1 MSELLRDRF
10 GRVIEYV
17 RISVTDRCNLRC
29 LYCVPA
35 SGGCWWK
42 PAEQILRYEEIVT
55 IATQL
60 AQLGVRKLR
69 VTGGEPLVRRDVVE
83 LVRALV
89 RIPGIEEVALST
101 NGTLLAQHAAALK
114 VAGLARVNISLDT
127 LDAATF
133 ARVTRAAGLDVVL
146 EGIQAAVR
154 AGLSPVKINCV
165 LLRGINDHEME
176 RFALL
181 AMAQPLHVRFIELM
195 PLGNPEFFQS
205 DRFFSIDE
213 AKARCETWG
222 ELIPVETLAGN
233 GPATAYRYRNGAG
246 TVGFIGALS
255 HGFCHRCNRLR
266 LTSDGWLRPCLDSR
280 TGVNLRDP
288 LRAGASVEQ
297 LQELIRRAVE
307 MKPEAHRM
315 TLAMR
320 QDEYETMCA
329 VGG

>member
-1 MSELLRDRF
+1 MTEPLRDHF
-10 GRVIEYV
+10 GRTIEYV

-35 SGGCWWK
+35 AGECWRK

-55 IATQL
+55 IAGHL
-60 AQLGVRKLR
+60 ARLGVRR
-69 VTGGEPLVRRDVVE
+69 VRITGGEPLVRRDLVE

-89 RIPGIEEVALST
+89 RIPGIDEIALST
-101 NGTLLAQHAAALK
+101 NGMLLAQSAAVLK
-114 VAGLARVNISLDT
+114 AAGLARVNISLDT
-127 LDAATF
+127 LEASVF
-133 ARVTRAAGLDVVL
+133 ARVTRVDGLKAVL
-146 EGIQAAVR
+146 QGIQAALC

-165 LLRGINDHEME
+165 LLRGINDREID

-195 PLGNPEFFQS
+195 PLGNPEFFQPN
-205 DRFFSIDE
+205 RFFSVDD

-222 ELIPVETLAGN
+222 ELIPADSVAGN
-233 GPATAYRYRNGAG
+233 GPATVYRYGNGIG
-246 TVGFIGALS
+246 TLGFIGALS
-255 HGFCHRCNRLR
+255 HGFCRRCNRLR
-266 LTSDGWLRPCLDSR
+266 LTSNGWLRPCLDSR
-280 TGVNLRDP
+280 AEINLRDP
-288 LRAGASVEQ
+288 LRAGASAER
-297 LQELIRRAVE
+297 LQELIRQAVG

>member
-1 MSELLRDRF
+1 MAERLRDRF
-10 GRVIEYV
+10 GRTIEYV

-35 SGGCWWK
+35 TGGCWWK

-55 IATQL
+55 IASQL

-69 VTGGEPLVRRDVVE
+69 VTGGEPLVRRDLVE
-83 LVRALV
+83 LISALV
-89 RIPGIEEVALST
+89 RIPGIDEVALSS

-114 VAGLARVNISLDT
+114 AAGLSRVNISLDT
-127 LDAATF
+127 LEASTF
-133 ARVTRAAGLDVVL
+133 ARVTRVGGLEAVL
-146 EGIQAAVR
+146 EGIQAALR
-154 AGLSPVKINCV
+154 AGFAPVKVNCV
-165 LLRGINDHEME
+165 LLRGINDHEIE

-195 PLGNPEFFQS
+195 PLGNPEFFQPE
-205 DRFFSIDE
+205 RFFSVDE

-222 ELIPVETLAGN
+222 ELIPAEAVIGN
-233 GPATAYRYRNGAG
+233 GPATVYRYRDGAG

-288 LRAGASVEQ
+288 LRAGASAER
-297 LQELIRRAVE
+297 LQELIREAVE
-307 MKPEAHRM
+307 MKPERHHM

-320 QDEYETMCA
+320 RDEHETMCA